1 MRMPPAKTPQLGSVL
16 AAALIFLAGSLV
28 AQTTE
33 SNGAVTIEAESPTA
47 NITKQLADP
56 NNVTVTYSWE
66 VSTAIGGYSGS
77 GLMEA
82 HPNDGNTVAANWT
95 TASPEL
101 QYSITFTNPG
111 TYYVWLRGYAETTE
125 TVSAYIGLDGASP
138 AAAQI
143 DLPKLG
149 TWTWSNAAAGSSVPV
164 AITVGAAGTHTL
176 SIWMRDAGFALDKII
191 LTRNPNFSAEY
202 SSDFWRNQNIYQI
215 VTDRFFDGDPSNNSL
230 LPNYNPSNGGQAHGG
245 DFKGIEKKL
254 DYIKAL
260 GATAIWI
267 SPVVKNANGDYHGY
281 AATDFY
287 AVNPRMGTMA
297 DLQRLVAEAH
307 KRGILVIN
315 DVVVNHGS
323 TWVDSADAGWSAFK
337 YPPSG
342 YNLKYNSGGQQYA
355 APFDSASLTANFG
368 NAGLANIFHN
378 NGATANWSDSTQVE
392 LGELSS
398 LDDFRTESAYV
409 RQKMQEIWSYWIG
422 AAGFDA
428 YRIDTVKHV
437 EMSFW
442 DQWSPAIRAAA
453 AAADKPNFFQFGEVY
468 DGSDAKV
475 GSYTGAKTSGVF
487 KMDSAI
493 DYPLF
498 YQIGSVFGT
507 GTGSTGLIE
516 NRYNNLTTA
525 NYDASALDSL
535 ILNLDNH
542 DQPRFLNASG
552 SSTARLEVA
561 LAFLYTSRGIPSL
574 YYGTEQDFDG
584 GADPWDREDM
594 FDGQFEGG
602 PSLGDNFN
610 MTGARFKL
618 VAKLNNFRRLYPAL
632 RTGTHSNLWSNWSG
646 PGLFAYARRLGADE
660 VYVVLNTATTA
671 QTIGARPTIHPAGT
685 VLVNILNPAETLTV
699 TQGTDGIP
707 AITMPAISCKLF
719 VAQSQVKPLSPV
731 VEAVTPSHDAASVSP
746 ASVITVTFSKAMDT
760 AATQAAFS
768 TSPSTTGAFAWS
780 AGNTVLTYTSSSNLA
795 GNTVHAV
802 QIGSTAADS
811 GGLAMYAP
819 FESRFTTGA
828 SSGLARP
835 SINAVSSGNI
845 TDAGA
850 TLNAT
855 VTPNGAA
862 TTVSFEYGT
871 TASYGSATAA
881 QSVGSGYSPLPASA
895 TLTGLTPG
903 TVYHYRVSASNS
915 QGTTLGADNTFTTTA
930 PLPQVT
936 TTAAGYVTTTTA
948 SLNGTVNPNS
958 LPTSVYFEYGDRA
971 DLLASSTVSEDAGNG
986 AANVPKWASVSG
998 LAPDTTYFFRIV
1010 AASGTEIVRGSVLS
1024 LHTLPVKPSITSVAA
1039 TVINTTSATLAES
1052 VNPNGF
1058 DSAAWFEYGTD
1069 SAYGTATV
1077 AQSVPATNTNAVA
1090 LSETLANLVAG
1101 QTYYFRG
1108 VASNANGVTYAAGQP
1123 FTTGFP
1129 PPSVATGA
1137 ANPVT
1142 ATNATLG
1149 GTVNPNGRASGYWIE
1164 YGTGTN
1170 FVTSTRQT
1178 ATDDAESYT
1187 SFAYTSGNNNKG
1199 SGFGVFTN
1207 YTSTSSSRGGV
1218 RLVTSTSSGGTANRM
1233 IDGAKSFSAY
1243 AGTSTSRGSHS
1254 GYRTL
1259 ANTNQQFGTFTF
1271 SVRFDLDNTKGFSG
1285 LNIKS
1290 QTGTSFG
1297 AGELVSVGMMP
1308 ASGSLGGNN
1317 GLVVTDAAGQR
1328 MIDFGTELR
1337 GAIIDMKIDFDT
1349 KTGAYTLGAKL
1360 RTDAA
1365 FRTVSG
1371 TLKLAGD
1378 AVKLVAFG
1386 YLNSNCSGA
1395 SAQNLIFDSLQFDN
1409 CASVG
1414 DGLAPMSVTQAVG
1427 GLAANTTYY
1436 YRMGAASSA
1445 GISYGANQTFVTGT
1459 DLSIAKNHTGNFTQ
1473 GGTGQFTVIVS
1484 NAGAAASSG
1493 TVTVTDTPPA
1503 GMTITSM
1510 SGNGW
1515 TYNAANRTCTRSD
1528 ALASGAS
1535 YPAIAVDVAVA
1546 ADAAASLTNTAAV
1559 SGGNDA
1565 YAANNSAAD
1574 SVSVLPAA
1582 TPIEAW
1588 RQANFGSTGNSG
1600 IAADTF
1606 AAAGDGLANIV
1617 KYALGLDPRVPAAPG
1632 EAPVAEATNG
1642 ILSITFRRSREA
1654 ADVTLHV
1661 EGTGD
1666 LANGWTE
1673 EIWSSAT
1680 NAYGGG
1686 TNAVEVISVADP
1698 VPMSEAPSGR
1708 RYLRLKVTR
1717 P

>member
-1 MRMPPAKTPQLGSVL
+1 MPMPSAGTSQSVL
-16 AAALIFLAGSLV
+16 AAALIFLAGSLA
-28 AQTTE
+28 AQTSE
-33 SNGAVTIEAESPTA
+33 SNGTVIIEAESPTA
-47 NITKQLADP
+47 KTAKQLADP
-56 NNVTVTYSWE
+56 NNVTVTYSWD
-66 VSTAIGGYSGS
+66 VSTAIGGFSGS
-77 GLMEA
+77 GLIQA
-82 HPNDGNTVAANWT
+82 QPNDGNTVASNWT
-95 TASPEL
+95 ATSPEL
-101 QYSITFTNPG
+101 QYSINFTNPG

-125 TVSAYIGLDGASP
+125 TVSAYVGLDGVSHAV
-138 AAAQI
+138 AQI

-149 TWTWSNAAAGSSVPV
+149 TWTWSNAAAGSATPV
-164 AITVGAAGTHTL
+164 AITVGTAGTHTL
-176 SIWMRDAGFALDKII
+176 NIWMRDAGFALDKII
-191 LTRNPNFSAEY
+191 LTSNPNYSAEY
-202 SSDFWRNQNIYQI
+202 SSDFWRNQSIYQI

-287 AVNPRMGTMA
+287 AVNPRMGTLA

-337 YPPSG
+337 YPPAG
-342 YNLKYNSGGQQYA
+342 YNLRYNSGGQKYA
-355 APFDSASLTANFG
+355 PPFDDASLTSNFG
-368 NAGLANIFHN
+368 STGLSNIFHN

-398 LDDFRTESAYV
+398 LDDFRTESSYV

-437 EMSFW
+437 EMGFW

-475 GSYTGAKTSGVF
+475 GSYTGAKTSGIF
-487 KMDSAI
+487 KMESAI

-516 NRYNNLTTA
+516 NRYSNLTTA
-525 NYDASALDSL
+525 NYDASALNSL

-561 LAFLYTSRGIPSL
+561 LAFLYTSRGVPSL

-610 MTGARFKL
+610 MAGARFKL

-632 RTGTHSNLWSNWSG
+632 RTGTHNNLWSNWSG
-646 PGLFAYARRLGADE
+646 PGLFAYARRLGTEE
-660 VYVVLNTATTA
+660 VYVVLNTATSA
-671 QTIGARPTIHPAGT
+671 QTIVARPTIHPVGT
-685 VLVNILNPAETLTV
+685 VLVNILNPSETVTV

-707 AITMPAISCKLF
+707 AITMPAASCKMF

-731 VEAVTPSHDAASVSP
+731 VDAVAPSHDAASISP
-746 ASVITVTFSKAMDT
+746 ASVITVTFSKAMNA
-760 AATQAAFS
+760 AATQEAFS
-768 TSPSTTGAFAWS
+768 TSPLTTGTFAWS
-780 AGNTVLTYTSSSNLA
+780 ASNTVLAYTPSSNLV
-795 GNTVHAV
+795 GNTIYAV
-802 QIGSTAADS
+802 QIGATAADAE
-811 GGLAMYAP
+811 GLAMYAP

-828 SSGLARP
+828 SSALARP
-835 SINAVSSGNI
+835 SINAVSSANV
-845 TDAGA
+845 TDTGA

-862 TTVSFEYGT
+862 TTVSFEYGA

-881 QSVGSGYSPLPASA
+881 QSIGTGNSPLPAVA
-895 TLTGLTPG
+895 ALTGLTPG

-915 QGTTLGADNTFTTTA
+915 QGTTVGADSTFTTTA

-936 TTAAGYVTTTTA
+936 TTEAGYVTTTTA
-948 SLNGTVNPNS
+948 SLNGTVNPNNLS
-958 LPTSVYFEYGDRA
+958 TSVYFEYGDRV
-971 DLLASSTVSEDAGNG
+971 DLLSNSTAPEDIGNG
-986 AANVPKWASVSG
+986 AANVLKWAPISG
-998 LAPDTTYFFRIV
+998 LTPDTTYFFRVV
-1010 AASGTEIVRGSVLS
+1010 AVSGTEVVRGSVLS
-1024 LHTLPVKPSITSVAA
+1024 LHTLPVKPTISAVGASG
-1039 TVINTTSATLAES
+1039 INTTVATLTAS

-1058 DSAAWFEYGTD
+1058 DSAAWFEYGTN
-1069 SAYGTATV
+1069 STYAAGT
-1077 AQSVPATNTNAVA
+1077 VPQAIAATNTNAVA
-1090 LSETLANLVAG
+1090 LSDTLTNLLAG

-1108 VASNANGVTYAAGQP
+1108 VASNANGVTYSGGQS
-1123 FTTGFP
+1123 FNTGFP
-1129 PPSVATGA
+1129 PPSASTGA

-1142 ATNATLG
+1142 ATNATIG
-1149 GTVNPNGRASGYWIE
+1149 GTVNPNGRASGYWVE
-1164 YGTGTN
+1164 YGTSTN
-1170 FVTSTRQT
+1170 FATSTRQT
-1178 ATDDAESYT
+1178 AADDAEAYA

-1207 YTSTSSSRGGV
+1207 YTSTSSSRGGI
-1218 RLVTSTSSGGTANRM
+1218 RLVTSTSSGGTSNRM
-1233 IDGAKSFSAY
+1233 IDAAKSFSAY

-1254 GYRTL
+1254 GYRAL
-1259 ANTNQQFGTFTF
+1259 ANTNQQYGTFTF

-1297 AGELVSVGMMP
+1297 AGELVSIGMMP
-1308 ASGSLGGNN
+1308 ASGSIGGHN
-1317 GLVVTDAAGQR
+1317 GLVVTDATGQQ
-1328 MIDFGTELR
+1328 MIDFGAEVR
-1337 GAIIDMKIDFDT
+1337 GAIIDVKIDFDT
-1349 KTGAYTLGAKL
+1349 RTGAYTLGAKL
-1360 RTDAA
+1360 RADAA
-1365 FRTVSG
+1365 YKTVSG
-1371 TLKLAGD
+1371 KLKLSGD

-1395 SAQNLIFDSLQFDN
+1395 SAQNLIFDNVQFDN
-1409 CASVG
+1409 CASAG
-1414 DGLAPMSVTQAVG
+1414 DGVATTAVVQAISGLAPNS
-1427 GLAANTTYY
+1427 TYY
-1436 YRMGAASSA
+1436 YRVGAVSSA
-1445 GISYGANQTFVTGT
+1445 GSSYGANRTLVTGT
-1459 DLSIAKNHTGNFTQ
+1459 DLSVEKTHMGNFVQ
-1473 GGTGQFTVIVS
+1473 GGAGQFTITVS
-1484 NAGAAASSG
+1484 NTGATASSG

-1510 SGNGW
+1510 GGTGW
-1515 TYNAANRTCTRSD
+1515 TYDTASRSCTRSD

-1535 YPAIAVDVAVA
+1535 YPPISVDVAIA

-1565 YAANNSAAD
+1565 FAANNSAAD
-1574 SVSVLPAA
+1574 AVAVTPVLN
-1582 TPIEAW
+1582 PIESW
-1588 RQANFGSTGNSG
+1588 RLKNFGSSGNSG

-1606 AAAGDGLANIV
+1606 VAAGDGLANIV
-1617 KYALGLDPRVPAAPG
+1617 KYALGLDPRIPAAPG
-1632 EAPVAEATNG
+1632 EVPVADTAG
-1642 ILSITFRRSREA
+1642 GALSITFRRARDAS
-1654 ADVTLHV
+1654 DVTLRV
-1661 EGTGD
+1661 EAAND
-1666 LANGWTE
+1666 LAVGWTE

-1686 TNAVEVISVADP
+1686 ANAFEVISVADP
-1698 VPMSEAPSGR
+1698 FPMDQAPNGR